1 VLPRERPFPQP
12 CRGVHFRAVADMSIG
27 GRWAPRPP
35 TPHPTPI
42 ASLALLAPCGFCW
55 AQPGTPCTD
64 TGQHYAR
71 YLRIYRR
78 GVLTAA
84 GMAAVSMAA
93 PYITAG
99 TVVPDDRLHDVG
111 ERKPDE

>member
-1 VLPRERPFPQP
+1 
-12 CRGVHFRAVADMSIG
+12 MSIDD
-27 GRWAPRPP
+27 RWAPHPATPVPP
-35 TPHPTPI
+35 PV

-78 GVLTAA
+78 GILDAA
-84 GMAAVSMAA
+84 GLAAVSKAA
-93 PYITAG
+93 PFVTAG
-99 TVVPDDRLHDVG
+99 TIVPDARLHAIAPT
-111 ERKPDE
+111 EQSS